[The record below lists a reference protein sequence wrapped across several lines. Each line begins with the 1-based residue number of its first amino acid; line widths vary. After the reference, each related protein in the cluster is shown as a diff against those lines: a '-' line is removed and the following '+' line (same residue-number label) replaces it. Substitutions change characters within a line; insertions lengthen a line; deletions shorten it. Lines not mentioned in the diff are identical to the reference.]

1 MSLPK
6 VHPADSPHSS
16 PCPACDR
23 PLDTDSVICVNC
35 GYDKR
40 KGFTP
45 GTGLGASAQKSGS
58 LTCNHCGYDLR
69 GLKLR
74 RCPECG
80 KVPSAQHWR
89 DWNKAL
95 GRDVVRKAWLVPG
108 AIFAV
113 CVLGTIAGLLLTG
126 NARSV
131 LPFSVFMGVYVLA
144 GLIANFILCAVWSGF
159 DAPMS
164 LTALRLGAVGS
175 LYIALQLLTA
185 AVLPP
190 SILLLI
196 IPIMSAT
203 VLALVLLDL
212 EPVEALVLTIL
223 TGAIAFG
230 LVQALIS
237 LGLRSL

>member
-1 MSLPK
+1 MPLPK

-45 GTGLGASAQKSGS
+45 GTGLGASAQKSGT

-69 GLKLR
+69 GLKHR

-80 KVPSAQHWR
+80 KVPTAQHWR

-95 GRDVVRKAWLVPG
+95 GRDVVRKAWLIPG
-108 AIFAV
+108 AIFSF
-113 CVLGTIAGLLLTG
+113 CVLSTIIAFLLTR
-126 NARSV
+126 NAA
-131 LPFSVFMGVYVLA
+131 LIPPFGAVMGVYVLS

-159 DAPMS
+159 DAPVS

-212 EPVEALVLTIL
+212 EPVEAFVLTIL
-223 TGAIAFG
+223 TGIIAFG
-230 LVQALIS
+230 LVQALIA
-237 LGLRSL
+237 LGVRSL

>member
-1 MSLPK
+1 M
-6 VHPADSPHSS
+6 VHPA
-16 PCPACDR
+16 A
-23 PLDTDSVICVNC
+23 LMQDTELRKAF
-35 GYDKR
+35 GARLKALRKAKR
-40 KGFTP
+40 W
-45 GTGLGASAQKSGS
+45 SQKE
-58 LTCNHCGYDLR
+58 LA
-69 GLKLR
+69 
-74 RCPECG
+74 G
-80 KVPSAQHWR
+80 KVDIRFQQL
-89 DWNKAL
+89 NKYESGLNVPPADMLVKLADAL
-95 GRDVVRKAWLVPG
+95 ATSVDY
-108 AIFAV
+108 
-113 CVLGTIAGLLLTG
+113 LLTG